1 MWAKSLQP
9 RPTLCGSM
17 ACSPPGSSVHGIL
30 QARLLEWVAMPSSR
44 GSSQPRDPTSVSYVS
59 WQVGSLPLEP
69 SGKPP
74 LQRYLSSNEVIEVAP
89 IQMTGVLIGEK
100 TWIETRGTEGRR
112 CEEAE
117 PGRDT
122 GADSLLPTFPASEEV
137 HRSVT

>member
-1 MWAKSLQP
+1 MYAKLFRSH
-9 RPTLCGSM
+9 PTLCNPLD
-17 ACSPPGSSVHGIL
+17 CSPSGFSVCGIL

-59 WQVGSLPLEP
+59 WQVGSLALEP

-74 LQRYLSSNEVIEVAP
+74 LQRYLSSNEVIELALT
-89 IQMTGVLIGEK
+89 QMTGVLIGEK
-100 TWIETRGTEGRR
+100 KWIETRGTEGRR

-117 PGRDT
+117 PGRDN
-122 GADSLLPTFPASEEV
+122 GADSLLPTASASEEV

>member
-1 MWAKSLQP
+1 
-9 RPTLCGSM
+9 
-17 ACSPPGSSVHGIL
+17 
-30 QARLLEWVAMPSSR
+30 MPSSR

-74 LQRYLSSNEVIEVAP
+74 LQRYLSSNEVIEVAL

-100 TWIETRGTEGRR
+100 TWIETRGTEGRW

-137 HRSVT
+137 HHSVT